1 MSLSA
6 DPVKTYIV
14 DDPRIDFDRKAAYL
28 VQRSGGDVT
37 YRRWKANSASTSAIS
52 FNTLLPSRD
61 TVVASKIHVRI
72 PITVTIRSADA
83 NNAVA
88 DSEPVDEF
96 LGLRFAP
103 FTQCCN
109 SIQLELNGKVQSTNI
124 YRYLNGLM
132 KFCNTRDEMTN
143 DFSCMPTYLDTYPSY
158 YDPGTSKNGGAGSP
172 VASTYQTIMDPL
184 KSYDDTCSYEPT
196 GRIGY
201 LKNITSTRAP
211 GANSNT
217 EVTLVFEIEEVIPLS
232 PLMWGHRDA
241 KGLIGLDTLN
251 INFQIKDLS
260 RMFCSS
266 RYGIGNGP
274 GAPDTALT
282 FEFNQQV
289 LMGAELEFI
298 YIKPR
303 ANVPVPRTIRYPY
316 NNIKDFSTQGQ
327 QDVACRLNYGVPVPD
342 NQYST
347 QFANIQLQ
355 GVPKRLYIFARRED
369 AQQTYYTPDTFA
381 RITGITLDL
390 GTRSGLLSE
399 ATPQALYRMAV
410 KNGYR
415 GTWDQWYNQTGSVLC
430 LDFASDV
437 SLDLLDAPGAL
448 KQMQISFTLRYSN
461 IYVAENNPA
470 QAAVSVASRVNF
482 TVYCIVV
489 YDGMMII
496 KDGEVLLES
505 NDVSALD
512 VADSTKVAKICYDD
526 LADYAYGGDFVGGSL
541 SKFIS
546 KAKVGLMKAKDFA
559 QKKVIPAAQ
568 KALPYVKKGVQIAA
582 DVLPVLA
589 ALGYSEDQIYDLMKN
604 KGGKLAPKR
613 NIKQRAIKQ

>member
-1 MSLSA
+1 
-6 DPVKTYIV
+6 
-14 DDPRIDFDRKAAYL
+14 
-28 VQRSGGDVT
+28 
-37 YRRWKANSASTSAIS
+37 
-52 FNTLLPSRD
+52 
-61 TVVASKIHVRI
+61 
-72 PITVTIRSADA
+72 
-83 NNAVA
+83 
-88 DSEPVDEF
+88 
-96 LGLRFAP
+96 
-103 FTQCCN
+103 
-109 SIQLELNGKVQSTNI
+109 
-124 YRYLNGLM
+124 M
-132 KFCNTRDEMTN
+132 KYCNTRDEMTN

-158 YDPGTSKNGGAGSP
+158 YDPAASKGGGVGSIQNP
-172 VASTYQTIMDPL
+172 TYKTIMDPL
-184 KSYDDTCSYEPT
+184 KKYDSTCSYEPT
-196 GRIGY
+196 GRLGY
-201 LKNITSTRAP
+201 LRNILKSSTIIPPPPAP
-211 GANSNT
+211 APPYTASTGIRLT
-217 EVTLVFEIEEVIPLS
+217 FEIEEVIPLS
-232 PLMWGHRDA
+232 PLMWGHRES

-251 INFQIKDLS
+251 INFQIRDLS

-266 RYGIGNGP
+266 RYGDNNLGNN
-274 GAPDTALT
+274 TNLT
-282 FEFNQQV
+282 FTFNQEE
-289 LMGAELEFI
+289 LMKSELEFI

-316 NNIKDFSTQGQ
+316 NNIKDYSTKGH
-327 QDVACRLNYGVPVPD
+327 QDTACRLSYDTQVPD
-342 NQYST
+342 NQYSD
-347 QFANIQLQ
+347 QFSNIQLQ
-355 GVPKRLYIFARRED
+355 GVPKRLYIFARRD
-369 AQQTYYTPDTFA
+369 DTQQTYYTPDTFA
-381 RITGITLDL
+381 RITNISLDL
-390 GTRSGLLSE
+390 GTRSGLLAE
-399 ATPQALYRMAV
+399 ASPQALYRMSV

-430 LDFASDV
+430 IDFASDV

-448 KQMQISFTLRYSN
+448 KQMQISFALKYSN
-461 IYVAENNPA
+461 LYVAENNPSDVNA
-470 QAAVSVASRVNF
+470 SVPSLVNF
-482 TVYCIVV
+482 TIYCIVV

-496 KDGEVLLES
+496 KDGEALLES